1 MSAIG
6 RTFLRLAACAALR
19 NRTMAGERVYD
30 SRISAID
37 PVTAF
42 PNIDEISGSIGVYTE
57 QDSGDALSKNNG
69 GPPFRSEVE
78 LIFEIAMQA
87 RVALENGDW
96 AIARPE
102 TDDQLEATLDLI
114 ESQVELAI
122 FRHQTPVAV
131 AFRKMAKQVSA
142 KTSIRFTDPAGS
154 SKLAMRYVTYKVE
167 IHDPEID
174 IYNQTKSG
182 LYRLPD
188 EWFVVAQSLPEGSRE
203 RDMAEAIATTLIT
216 DPLPALLAVDATVKP
231 AVTSLP
237 VNQTWNLPQ

>member
-1 MSAIG
+1 MSALG

-19 NRTMAGERVYD
+19 NQTMAGERVYD

-69 GPPFRSEVE
+69 GPPFRPEVE

-87 RVALENGDW
+87 RIALDDGEWG
-96 AIARPE
+96 IARPE

-114 ESQVELAI
+114 ESQIELSL
-122 FRHQTPVAV
+122 FRYQTTAAV
-131 AFRKMAKQVSA
+131 AFRKMTKQVGS
-142 KTSIRFTDPAGS
+142 KSSIRFTDPAGS

-174 IYNQTKSG
+174 IFNATATG
-182 LYRLPD
+182 LNRLPE
-188 EWFVVAQSLPEGSRE
+188 EWRAVAQAFPDGSRE
-203 RDMAEAIATTLIT
+203 RDMAEAIAATLTT
-216 DPLPALLAVDATVKP
+216 DPQPALLAVNATVKP
-231 AVTSLP
+231 TTTAPTVSA
-237 VNQTWNLPQ
+237 TWNLPQ

>member
-1 MSAIG
+1 MSALG

-19 NRTMAGERVYD
+19 NQTMAGERVYD

-57 QDSGDALSKNNG
+57 QDSGDALSANNG
-69 GPPFRSEVE
+69 GPPFRPEVE

-87 RVALENGDW
+87 RIALENGEW

-114 ESQVELAI
+114 ESQIELAL
-122 FRHQTPVAV
+122 FRMQTPASV
-131 AFRKMAKQVSA
+131 AFRKLTKQVAS
-142 KTSIRFTDPAGS
+142 KSSIRFTDPAAS

-167 IHDPEID
+167 VHDPEID
-174 IYNQTKSG
+174 IHNTTAAG
-182 LYRLPD
+182 FYRLPP
-188 EWFVVAQSLPEGSRE
+188 EWRVVAESFPEGSRE
-203 RDMAEAIATTLIT
+203 FDMAYAIASALVV
-216 DPLPALLAVDATVKP
+216 DPVPALLRVGATVKP
-231 AVTSLP
+231 TPDASP
-237 VNQTWNLPQ
+237 VNAIWEPPQ